1 MWCSRITGF
10 LLGAAALV
18 AAAPRAR
25 AQTPRLVRE
34 RAYDLG
40 NTGRTAFVQDVQWL
54 PDGRLLAAGPT
65 QLVGTGW
72 QTHVFVLDGNT
83 LDTLWVRPGAVGA
96 TGGERVHAEPRG
108 QLRYWGNALGPGLTP
123 EWGGQR
129 FTPAGTSAGP
139 HLVPN
144 PLGVERVFSS
154 SLPTGNGD
162 YFLVGTGLNTPR
174 VRGELVR
181 VDSLGNPRWAR
192 YYGWGLN
199 DYLWE
204 LAYTDTGTLLL
215 AGVAQPSGSPNFGL
229 KLVEVTAQGDS
240 VRGALLA
247 PLGPGVNTT
256 FRSTYNRILPLA
268 GGDFLLACDADTVL
282 NNRRVSQPVLVR
294 LTRQLQVRWARRYP
308 PQPLADRH
316 ATATAALADGSLLL
330 LAYQALPQP
339 TTSFELLRVDGST
352 GRLLNRYVLPS
363 QLAQQRLTPVCLV
376 PDPAG
381 GGRWL
386 VAGSCERGY
395 YLAHLDL
402 SGLPAGVTAAP
413 TPQPLPRALQLSPN
427 PAAERV
433 TVRRPVGQPAATLR
447 LVDAL
452 GRLVRTQP
460 MGAGQTSA
468 EVDVR
473 SFSPGLYACQLLVA
487 GRLVDVQRL
496 YVVH

>member
-1 MWCSRITGF
+1 
-10 LLGAAALV
+10 LGAAALA
-18 AAAPRAR
+18 AAAPQAR
-25 AQTPRLVRE
+25 AQTPRLGGE

-40 NTGRTAFVQDVQWL
+40 STGRVAQVNDVKWL
-54 PDGRLLAAGPT
+54 PDGRIVAVGPT
-65 QLVGTGW
+65 QIIGAGW
-72 QTHVFVLDGNT
+72 QTHVLVVNGLS
-83 LDTLWVRPGAVGA
+83 LDTIWTRAGVTAASGDVAVYP
-96 TGGERVHAEPRG
+96 TPNGGIG
-108 QLRYWGNALGPGLTP
+108 YWGNAPNRQP
-123 EWGGQR
+123 DWAGQR
-129 FTPAGTSAGP
+129 FSAAGTSAGP
-139 HLVPN
+139 YQVPN
-144 PLGVERVFSS
+144 PNNLVRQFGNALLV
-154 SLPTGNGD
+154 GNGD
-162 YFLVGTGLNTPR
+162 HYLVGTAVSPPR
-174 VRGELVR
+174 MRGELVR

-192 YYGWGLN
+192 YYGWGQN
-199 DYLWE
+199 DYLTD

-215 AGVAQPSGSPNFGL
+215 AGVAQPGMAPYFGL

-240 VRGALLA
+240 VRGALLT
-247 PLGPGVNTT
+247 PLGPGVNTE
-256 FRSTYNRILPLA
+256 FRFGYNRILPVA
-268 GGDFLLACDADTVL
+268 GGDFVLSCDADTVL

-363 QLAQQRLTPVCLV
+363 QLAQQRLAPYRMI